1 MCQRTATYLPSMKE
15 GYSLPSSAEVGNDY
29 LSGSFTALTG
39 IPLPLNYLIILSFC
53 KRRYQYKSKMLN
65 KLLLLFD

>member
-1 MCQRTATYLPSMKE
+1 MCQRTATYSPSMKE
-15 GYSLPSSAEVGNDY
+15 GYSLPSSVEVGNDY

-53 KRRYQYKSKMLN
+53 KRRY
-65 KLLLLFD
+65 